1 MVAAIIGKSRGA
13 RILMVNRRY
22 MVSLQYWDR
31 SDLGNVSTHQ
41 SNSHIFKWRLKEG
54 NARGEIPCIIEG
66 ILVPHLTPPVWEN
79 VLQFVSFKS
88 LPGKTDR

>member
-1 MVAAIIGKSRGA
+1 MVAAITGENRGA
-13 RILMVNRRY
+13 SILMMNRRD
-22 MVSLQYWDR
+22 MVSLQCWER

-41 SNSHIFKWRLKEG
+41 SNSHIFKWRLKEE